1 MKTILW
7 AALTAN
13 GNYAQSSPE
22 NPPRPEA
29 LQDFAMQARAAGN
42 FIVGRR
48 TFAGMQDSTRVAQS
62 EQSSAGNPFAGL
74 DIVVLSQSV
83 KEIPGVKVAE
93 SPQAALAYLQAKGH
107 TTALLS
113 GGADLHNAFLAQ
125 GLVDEVIFDIAPVFE
140 GKGLNLLLDQDR
152 YLYKPVQLLDC
163 KPLGSGVVQLR
174 YSLGRG

>member
-7 AALTAN
+7 AALSAN

-22 NPPRPEA
+22 NPPKPEA
-29 LQDFAMQARAAGN
+29 LQDFVMQARSAGN

-48 TFAGMQDSTRVAQS
+48 TFIGMLESSQGTQN
-62 EQSSAGNPFAGL
+62 EQTANPFAGL

-83 KEIPGVKVAE
+83 KEIPGVKVVE

-113 GGADLHNAFLAQ
+113 GGADLHNTFLAH

-152 YLYKPVQLLDC
+152 YLYKHVQLLDC

-174 YSLGRG
+174 YSLG

>member
-22 NPPRPEA
+22 NPPKKEA
-29 LQDFAMQARAAGN
+29 LGDFAALARATGN

-48 TFAGMQDSTRVAQS
+48 TFMGMQDANRVAET
-62 EQSSAGNPFAGL
+62 EQANNNPFAGL

-93 SPQAALAYLQAKGH
+93 SPQAALDYLQEKGH
-107 TTALLS
+107 TTVLLS
-113 GGADLHNAFLAQ
+113 GGADLHNEFLERR
-125 GLVDEVIFDIAPVFE
+125 LVDELIFAIAPVLE
-140 GKGLNLLLDQDR
+140 GKGLNLLLNGEHYRYQD
-152 YLYKPVQLLDC
+152 VQLLNFTS
-163 KPLGSGVVQLR
+163 LGGGVVRLH
-174 YSLGRG
+174 YMVGR